1 MVFRF
6 ISFFFLGCSAV
17 LPTFGANAVASRMG
31 DVAAVH
37 SSRLADL
44 VIIRQGYNSGLR
56 QGMVCSVK
64 RGRTEIAEV
73 LVVGLRPDTSAAV
86 ILSVSPN
93 QSIHLDDVIAVK
105 ILKT

>member
-1 MVFRF
+1 MAFRL
-6 ISFFFLGCSAV
+6 ISFILLSCSAV
-17 LPTFGANAVASRMG
+17 LPTFGATAVVPRLG
-31 DVAAVH
+31 NVAAIH

-64 RGRTEIAEV
+64 RGRAEIAEV
-73 LVVGLRPDTSAAV
+73 LLVGLRPDTSAAV
-86 ILSVSPN
+86 ILLVSPN
-93 QSIHLDDVIAVK
+93 QSIRVDDLIAVK